1 MDWLYPAYWTAA
13 TGVIVF
19 SMLLTWQAFEHR
31 RFTRSRVRHH
41 PPKPNLRHV
50 CLFVPC
56 KGTDDD
62 LEANLQPLFEQDHED
77 YELVLIVESD
87 DDPAA
92 AAIRRTMRKNP
103 HVPSRLIVAGL
114 SQGTGQKVHNLMV
127 ATENLP
133 PRVEI
138 LAFVDAD
145 VCPPTDWLRHLTARL
160 YSVPVATGYRQF
172 VPKRPTLANYLLA
185 SINGSI
191 IPIMFPGKHHL
202 IWGGSWAITREVF
215 ETSRLRERWR
225 GTLSDDL
232 IATRVMAENRFRV
245 SAEPT
250 CILPSPLDVDLRGMF
265 SFIRRQLIIGRCY
278 VSVHWYALLLGST
291 LVQWMFWGSAAAV
304 LLGAVSGASWSWQP
318 AVVALALYGL
328 HLMRARFRHNAL
340 SACLPRHYAE
350 IKPALR
356 FDAWLG
362 PLAGIAG
369 WLGLVASAFGRRIVW
384 KGIAYDMKPGGAIT
398 NIVRAP
404 KEVKLAP
411 EPAALADGVKRA
423 A

>member
-1 MDWLYPAYWTAA
+1 MDWLYTAYLTAA
-13 TGVIVF
+13 IGVIVF

-31 RFTRSRVRHH
+31 RFARSRVRHQ
-41 PPKPNLRHV
+41 PNKPNLRHV

-62 LEANLQPLFEQDHED
+62 LEANLRPLFEQDHQD

-87 DDPAA
+87 EDPAA
-92 AAIRRTMRKNP
+92 AAIRREMRRHP
-103 HVPSRLIVAGL
+103 QVTARLVVAGL
-114 SQGTGQKVHNLMV
+114 SEGTGQKVHNLRV

-133 PRVEI
+133 PHVEI

-145 VCPPTDWLRHLTARL
+145 VCPPTDWLRRLTARL
-160 YSVPVATGYRQF
+160 YSVQVTTGYRFF
-172 VPKRPTLANYLLA
+172 VPKRATFANYLLA

-202 IWGGSWAITREVF
+202 IWGGSWATTREVF
-215 ETSRLRERWR
+215 ESSNLRERWR

-232 IATRVMAENRFRV
+232 IATRVMAEGRYRV

-250 CILPSPLDVDLRGMF
+250 CILPSPLDVDMRGMF
-265 SFIRRQLIIGRCY
+265 SFVRRQLIIGRCY

-291 LVQWMFWGSAAAV
+291 LVQWMLWGSAAAALVGV
-304 LLGAVSGASWSWQP
+304 LDGASWTAPP
-318 AVVALALYGL
+318 AFVAAVLYGL
-328 HLMRARFRHNAL
+328 HLLRARYRHQAL
-340 SACLPRHYAE
+340 RCCMPAQQAE
-350 IKPALR
+350 IKQALR

-362 PLAGIAG
+362 PLAGLTG
-369 WLGLVASAFGRRIVW
+369 WLGLVSSAIGRRIVW
-384 KGIAYDMKPGGAIT
+384 KGIAYEMKPGGAIT
-398 NIVRAP
+398 SIVRAP
-404 KEVKLAP
+404 KQLKPMAEFS
-411 EPAALADGVKRA
+411 AAGGTKRA